1 MCEAAAGVADLSVR
15 HYQMSFGFA
24 GDGVDDVSGAQRHVD
39 VGQVVLVKKSGLVWG
54 DVHAEYADVGVFKD
68 ELVMRLLRDGNGDR
82 GLSAER
88 KCEKKQERAKKR
100 PHL

>member
-1 MCEAAAGVADLSVR
+1 MNNARRFPNAIGTGTDIAIEAGNI
-15 HYQMSFGFA
+15 
-24 GDGVDDVSGAQRHVD
+24 
-39 VGQVVLVKKSGLVWG
+39 VLVKKRGLVWG

-68 ELVMRLLRDGNGDR
+68 ELVMRLLRDGDGDR

-100 PHL
+100 LHL

>member
-1 MCEAAAGVADLSVR
+1 
-15 HYQMSFGFA
+15 MSFGFA
-24 GDGVDDVSGAQRHVD
+24 GDGVDDVSRAQRHVD

-68 ELVMRLLRDGNGDR
+68 ELVMRLLRDRNGDR

-100 PHL
+100 LHL

>member
-1 MCEAAAGVADLSVR
+1 MG
-15 HYQMSFGFA
+15 FGFA
-24 GDGVDDVSGAQRHVD
+24 GDGVDDVSGTQRHVD
-39 VGQVVLVKKSGLVWG
+39 VGQVVLVKERGLVRG
-54 DVHAEYADVGVFKD
+54 DIHAEYADVGVFQD

>member
-1 MCEAAAGVADLSVR
+1 
-15 HYQMSFGFA
+15 MSFGLS

-39 VGQVVLVKKSGLVWG
+39 VGQVVLVKKRGLVWG

-68 ELVMRLLRDGNGDR
+68 ELVMGLLRDGNGDR

-100 PHL
+100 LHL